1 VGRLMR
7 VLWSGVLLAGAA
19 AAEEALPDAEM
30 LMFLAEFADDS
41 GDVVDPEALLDAM
54 TPVAQT
60 GENET
65 QDAAPAIS
73 GVTADEEN
81 DDVDL

>member
-1 VGRLMR
+1 
-7 VLWSGVLLAGAA
+7 
-19 AAEEALPDAEM
+19 
-30 LMFLAEFADDS
+30 LAEFADDS